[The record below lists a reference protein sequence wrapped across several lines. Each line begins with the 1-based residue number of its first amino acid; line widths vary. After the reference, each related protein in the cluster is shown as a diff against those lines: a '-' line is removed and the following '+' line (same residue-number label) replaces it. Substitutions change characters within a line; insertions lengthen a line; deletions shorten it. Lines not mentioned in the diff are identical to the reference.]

1 MVSVDKA
8 MDWFSALA
16 KSERVREGNTRCKAK
31 VLESPLLSSGL
42 RFLFTFLC
50 FSFKICPAMALVSG
64 RRQQRVCP
72 AMLRNATHRAH
83 WGTVHLPGVLPN
95 PCLFP
100 EVPGTRDTAKME
112 LSWGQPQAAAA
123 QCNARKDNAVLSR
136 LMGPEC

>member
-1 MVSVDKA
+1 MISVDKA

-16 KSERVREGNTRCKAK
+16 KSERVRERNTRRKAK

-50 FSFKICPAMALVSG
+50 FSFKICPAMALISG
-64 RRQQRVCP
+64 RRQLRICP

-83 WGTVHLPGVLPN
+83 WGAVRLPGVLPN

-100 EVPGTRDTAKME
+100 EVPGTRDAAKME
-112 LSWGQPQAAAA
+112 LSCCQPQAAAT
-123 QCNARKDNAVLSR
+123 QCNARKDNAVLSW
-136 LMGPEC
+136 LMGRKF